1 MQLFW
6 SLICFY
12 NFTEGLKTFVITSLI
27 AHLHFWATSPIYGR
41 ASSLPT
47 SSHSNFL
54 SQMNRMPFAL
64 CHQLKD
70 YFPALLQL
78 YVPWWLSSGQLI
90 ENRMLCDKM
99 LLKKGGGGGN
109 FHGGPVPRT
118 LLPVQGS
125 WVQSLVG
132 EIDHTGCNWDLVAK

>member
-1 MQLFW
+1 MQLFC
-6 SLICFY
+6 SVLICFY
-12 NFTEGLKTFVITSLI
+12 NFTEGLKTFVITSLTV
-27 AHLHFWATSPIYGR
+27 HLRFWATSPIYGR

-47 SSHSNFL
+47 NSHSNFL
-54 SQMNRMPFAL
+54 SQMNRTPFAL

-78 YVPWWLSSGQLI
+78 YITWWLNSGQLI

-99 LLKKGGGGGN
+99 LLKKVGAQN

-118 LLPVQGS
+118 LHSQCRGPRFNPWLG
-125 WVQSLVG
+125 
-132 EIDHTGCNWDLVAK
+132 K